1 MGQASGRRNR
11 GGGKTAEGSPSRAG
25 DVRDDAARRF
35 GTRSLSALLP
45 RIVRPAFRRRS
56 AATATLLTD
65 WAAIVG
71 PADAAV
77 AAPLRLAAGV
87 LTIACDGPTAL
98 ELQHREGGLIDRINL
113 RLGETIVRRI
123 RIVQG
128 AAPDTA
134 TPPVPAP
141 RPSRSPPPPVPDA
154 PDGPLGD
161 ALARLRAAMTRAG
174 R

>member
-1 MGQASGRRNR
+1 MGDASGR
-11 GGGKTAEGSPSRAG
+11 GKTADRSGSLAQDG
-25 DVRDDAARRF
+25 TRRF

-77 AAPLRLAAGV
+77 AAPVRLAAGV
-87 LTIACDGPTAL
+87 LTVACDGPTAL
-98 ELQHREGGLIDRINL
+98 ELQHREAPLIDRINL
-113 RLGETIVRRI
+113 QFGETIVRRI

-128 AAPDTA
+128 ASPDA
-134 TPPVPAP
+134 SPSPSLAP
-141 RPSRSPPPPVPDA
+141 RPDRSPPPPVPDA
-154 PDGPLGD
+154 PEGPLGD
-161 ALARLRAAMTRAG
+161 ALARLRAAMARAG